1 MATRGEREKGETNDV
16 EYEVEV
22 RHLAETQKMHN
33 RIVGVGKL
41 GLELKNEYDGTLV
54 RILTA
59 TRMPTENTIARKTIT
74 RFFN

>member
-1 MATRGEREKGETNDV
+1 
-16 EYEVEV
+16 
-22 RHLAETQKMHN
+22 MHN
-33 RIVGVGKL
+33 RIVRVGKM
-41 GLELKNEYDGTLV
+41 GLELKNESDGTLV